1 VAKFSS
7 SHSQAGVGATELN
20 SMASAAVVQ
29 STTVVDNTT
38 NLDPWAAIQGSITF
52 NVAPTISDSNTIDV
66 YAQPAWTGTTYQTV
80 LSGNLPQ
87 GALYLTSLPVKSTAT
102 TQVMAS
108 APFPMPG
115 PIVMHLILQNN
126 TGTALAA
133 SAGTVSVYSWQTQ

>member
-7 SHSQAGVGATELN
+7 THSQAGTTTELN
-20 SMASAAVVQ
+20 SLASAAIAVSG
-29 STTVVDNTT
+29 STVDNTT

-52 NVAPTISDSNTIDV
+52 ASAPTPSDTNTIDV
-66 YAQPAWTGTTYQTV
+66 YCQPAWTGTTYQTITA
-80 LSGNLPQ
+80 GNLPQ

-115 PIVMHLILQNN
+115 PINMHLILQNN
-126 TGTALAA
+126 TGTALA
-133 SAGTVSVYSWQTQ
+133 SGAGSVTVYSWQTQ